1 MAVGR
6 GRAQAMVSW
15 AREEG
20 APPAPVALGVRCM
33 ALAPRG
39 GTQADWLEEERR
51 WRPLRLFGL
60 YRLTLAGL
68 FSALLFTG
76 LGPEVIGRAAPAVY
90 AATVLAYLAF
100 AVAAGFA
107 IRLRWPDYDTQVL
120 VQVLVDI
127 VALTF
132 LIYASGGIRSG
143 FGMLLVVAIA
153 GGGILTVGRTAVL
166 FAALA
171 TIAVLIQEI
180 LAWLHFQ
187 QTAYTQAGM
196 LGATL
201 FATAYLAHFL
211 AVRIRESER
220 LAQQRGLDLANLSLL
235 NQHIIQRMQ
244 SGILA
249 VDAGDRV
256 RLVNESAR
264 RLLNAP
270 EAAMGIPLGRL
281 SPELAR
287 QVAEWR
293 DGRQPASIL
302 VRPERGEVDLITSF
316 AALESSQRGSLL
328 VFLEDSSAVTQRAQQ
343 LKLASLGR
351 LTASI
356 AHEIRNPLGAIGHAA
371 QLLAE
376 SEDLGEGDRR
386 LTRIIREHTQRVND
400 IIENVGQLSRRRPV
414 APVELD
420 LARWVPGFLEEF
432 AQERGLAQGAVDSA
446 VAEGPVAVRMD
457 PTQLRQVVTNLCENG
472 LRYSRE
478 APLLRLEAGVN
489 AQTERPF
496 LDVYDSGPGVDPEA
510 AESLFEPFFT
520 TEGSGTGLGLYIA
533 RELCELNQASLSH
546 LGNTEKGHGFRISF
560 SHPQRHGI
568 PEP

>member
-1 MAVGR
+1 MSGSTHLA
-6 GRAQAMVSW
+6 RAE
-15 AREEG
+15 RESAGETHT
-20 APPAPVALGVRCM
+20 R
-33 ALAPRG
+33 
-39 GTQADWLEEERR
+39 LEIEAR

-68 FSALLFTG
+68 FSALLVTG
-76 LGPEVIGRAAPAVY
+76 VGPEVIGRAAPAVY
-90 AATVLAYLAF
+90 GVTVLAYLAV
-100 AVAAGFA
+100 AIAAGFA
-107 IRLRWPDYDTQVL
+107 IRLRWPAYDTQVI

-132 LIYASGGIRSG
+132 LIYAAGGIRSG

-153 GGGILTVGRTAVL
+153 GAGILTVGRTALL

-171 TIAVLIQEI
+171 TIAVLLQET
-180 LAWLHFQ
+180 LSWVHFQ
-187 QTAYTQAGM
+187 QTAPTQAGL

-235 NQHIIQRMQ
+235 NQHIIRRMQ

-249 VDAGDRV
+249 VDGGDRV

-270 EAAMGIPLGRL
+270 ETAIGIALADL

-287 QVAEWR
+287 QVGEWR
-293 DGRQPASIL
+293 AGRQPASVL

-316 AALESSQRGSLL
+316 APLDDSPRGSLL

-356 AHEIRNPLGAIGHAA
+356 AHEIRNPLGAISHAA

-376 SEDLGEGDRR
+376 SAELAEGDRR
-386 LTRIIREHTQRVND
+386 LTRIIREHSQRVNE

-420 LARWVPGFLEEF
+420 LARWLPEF
-432 AQERGLAQGAVDSA
+432 AREFAAERGVEADQVRVELDQD
-446 VAEGPVAVRMD
+446 PVPVRMD
-457 PTQLRQVVTNLCENG
+457 PSQLRQVVSNLGENG
-472 LRYSRE
+472 LRYSRA
-478 APLLRLEAGVN
+478 APLLCLHAGVN
-489 AQTERPF
+489 PKTERAF
-496 LDVYDSGPGVDPEA
+496 LDVYDSGPGVAPEA
-510 AESLFEPFFT
+510 AANLFEPFFT
-520 TEGSGTGLGLYIA
+520 TERAGTGLGLYIA

-546 LGNTEKGHGFRISF
+546 LGTTTKGHGFRISF